1 MLAFTRQV
9 SPAIADCELT
19 HLVRQP
25 IDLATA
31 VRQHESYERCLT
43 ELGCRVCRVPR
54 GREHADGVFIEDTAV
69 VLDELAVIT
78 RPGAMSRRVETAAVA
93 EVLRPH
99 RPLVGIEPPG
109 TLDGGDVLRVGRSV
123 YVGLSSRSNPDGIRQ
138 LAGHLAPFGY
148 SVCMVEMAGAL
159 HLKSAVTEVAE
170 RTLLI
175 NQEWVRPESFPGLEL
190 IPVDPAEPFGG
201 NALRIGGSVIYPSAF
216 PRTRTA
222 LEARGI
228 AVRTVDAS
236 ELAKAEG
243 GVTCC
248 SLILHGA
255 SDR

>member
-1 MLAFTRQV
+1 MLAFTREV
-9 SPAIADCELT
+9 SPALAECELT
-19 HLVRQP
+19 HLARQP
-25 IDLATA
+25 IDVARA
-31 VRQHESYERCLT
+31 ARQHESYERCLM
-43 ELGCRVCRVPR
+43 ELGCRVCRVPG
-54 GREHADGVFIEDTAV
+54 GREKADGVFIEDTAV

-78 RPGAMSRRVETAAVA
+78 RPGAESRRAETADVA
-93 EVLRPH
+93 NALRPH
-99 RPLVGIEPPG
+99 RPLLSIESPG

-123 YVGLSSRSNPDGIRQ
+123 YVGLSSRSNLDGIRQ
-138 LAGHLAPFGY
+138 LAHHLASFGY
-148 SVCMVEMAGAL
+148 GVCAVEVSGAL

-175 NQEWVRPESFPGLEL
+175 NRDWVRPETFPGLEL

-201 NALRIGGSVIYPSAF
+201 NALRIGGTVIYPSAF

-228 AVRTVDAS
+228 AVRVVDAS

-248 SLILHGA
+248 SLILREA
-255 SDR
+255 SEP